1 MKTSE
6 LKQIIKEEIEKI
18 LNKNSTYKEIF
29 DKLKKVGIDYS
40 TVDVEGIGSIDIDAE
55 DPDTT
60 GASVV
65 YAEWKDG
72 TPLTK
77 TELNVVNESDEIIN
91 YILKLAFK

>member
-6 LKQIIKEEIEKI
+6 LKQIIKEEIKKV
-18 LNKNSTYKEIF
+18 LNENSTHKEIF

-65 YAEWKDG
+65 SAKWKDG
-72 TPLTK
+72 TPLTDV
-77 TELNVVNESDEIIN
+77 ELNIVNESDEIIN

>member
-6 LKQIIKEEIEKI
+6 LKQIIKVEMEKI
-18 LNKNSTYKEIF
+18 VNENSTHKEIF

-65 YAEWKDG
+65 YAEWKGG

-77 TELNVVNESDEIIN
+77 TELNVVNESDEIIK